1 MHSFCVFVQL
11 HICIV
16 ELSTPVSC
24 CSCTGYNVWFRS
36 THKSVLITL
45 LFYFSPFLYQLK
57 EEYRGTEQTPL
68 FDGILEAEAFVA
80 SKLPIT
86 YNPQVSVLHTEI
98 CTTYQHFLLA
108 GMYMFSWTCITFVVV
123 RIQDSVGCDVCSVA
137 HISFCSCTC
146 SFGQSKCS
154 FTTIDINLAECMFL
168 VCATVYV

>member
-1 MHSFCVFVQL
+1 MLHSFCVFVQL

-36 THKSVLITL
+36 THKSVFDNLV
-45 LFYFSPFLYQLK
+45 LFFFSFLHQLK

-68 FDGILEAEAFVA
+68 FGGILQAEAFVA

-108 GMYMFSWTCITFVVV
+108 GMYVQLDMYNI
-123 RIQDSVGCDVCSVA
+123 
-137 HISFCSCTC
+137 CSCENT
-146 SFGQSKCS
+146 
-154 FTTIDINLAECMFL
+154 
-168 VCATVYV
+168 

>member
-1 MHSFCVFVQL
+1 MLHSFCVFVQL

-45 LFYFSPFLYQLK
+45 FFSFSLFLHQLK

-68 FDGILEAEAFVA
+68 FGGILQAEAFVA

-86 YNPQVSVLHTEI
+86 YNPQVSVLHTE
-98 CTTYQHFLLA
+98 
-108 GMYMFSWTCITFVVV
+108 TCITYQYFS
-123 RIQDSVGCDVCSVA
+123 IGWDV
-137 HISFCSCTC
+137 
-146 SFGQSKCS
+146 
-154 FTTIDINLAECMFL
+154 
-168 VCATVYV
+168 